1 MTLAL
6 RFRFP
11 TRRCTMHP
19 SETRASPTALPLPR
33 RSIALRT
40 LALGATLVVG
50 IASFAPAPADAQGAW
65 PTRQVRVIV
74 PFPPGTSPDV
84 VARAWAE
91 KLRAALG
98 QPVVI
103 DNRPGAATIIGA
115 QAAATAPADGYTLL
129 YTAQNT
135 VSINPFVYKNL
146 QYKADDF
153 VPITRVAEVP
163 LVLIVP
169 AASPIRSLADLVRTA
184 KEKPGKLNFAS
195 YGVGQG
201 THVAMVRYL
210 NSVGASMV
218 HVPYRD
224 GGMQDV
230 IAGNVDVSF
239 DASTTTIPQIQG
251 GKLRALAVSS
261 AKRLD
266 ALPDVPTVSE
276 SLPGFLA
283 DSWTGVLAKKG
294 TPPEVI
300 ARVSAESLKILAS
313 DDFRKRLQD
322 VGLTP
327 AGGSPAD
334 FSKFI
339 EDESKVWAKVVAD
352 NNISVE

>member
-1 MTLAL
+1 MTVLQ
-6 RFRFP
+6 RSP
-11 TRRCTMHP
+11 SHTHP
-19 SETRASPTALPLPR
+19 AEAELPR
-33 RSIALRT
+33 SAGRRHATRI
-40 LALGATLVVG
+40 LALGAALLG
-50 IASFAPAPADAQGAW
+50 AGASLTPIPAGAQGAY
-65 PTRQVRVIV
+65 PTRQIRVVV

-91 KLRAALG
+91 KLRGALG

-115 QAAATAPADGYTLL
+115 QAAASAPADGYTLL

-135 VSINPFVYKNL
+135 VSINPFVYRNL
-146 QYKADDF
+146 PYKADDF

-163 LVLIVP
+163 LVMIVP
-169 AASPIRSLADLVRTA
+169 ASSPIRSVADLIRAA
-184 KEKPGKLNFAS
+184 KDKPGKLNFAS
-195 YGVGQG
+195 YGIGQG
-201 THVAMVRYL
+201 THVAMVRFL
-210 NSVGASMV
+210 NSVGATMV

-230 IAGNVDVSF
+230 IAGNVEVSF
-239 DASTTTIPQIQG
+239 DASTTTIPQIQA

-261 AKRLD
+261 ARRLA

-276 SLPGFLA
+276 LLPGFLA
-283 DSWTGVLAKKG
+283 DSWTGVLARKG

-300 ARVSAESLKILAS
+300 ARISAETLKILAA
-313 DDFRKRLQD
+313 DDFRKRLTD

-334 FSKFI
+334 FARFI
-339 EDESKVWAKVVAD
+339 DEESKVWAKVVAD
-352 NNISVE
+352 NAISVE